1 MEGKEVLS
9 EIKDVVK
16 GDPFHP
22 PRAGSSP
29 ESEGFTIPLRGESGS
44 GKTVFLGVNL
54 STPRPEGR
62 GLPLGLS

>member
-44 GKTVFLGVNL
+44 GKTVFLGVK
-54 STPRPEGR
+54 
-62 GLPLGLS
+62 